1 MLMTNDMYKKTFCAD
16 PLSFGACTPPDKPW
30 FVAFVAFKR
39 SDEQFWQSAFVTNTM
54 KVLAEQYKGEV
65 QFAVVNSHKSEMM
78 RSTFGVRSLPAEF
91 FYKDGQW
98 YEQSFMQILVN
109 NIRTFIDER
118 HLNEEIRY
126 QVFETPYLIP
136 KFAMPVKR
144 KYN

>member
-1 MLMTNDMYKKTFCAD
+1 MTNDMYKKTFCAD
-16 PLSFGACTPPDKPW
+16 PMSFGACTPPEKPW

>member
-1 MLMTNDMYKKTFCAD
+1 
-16 PLSFGACTPPDKPW
+16 
-30 FVAFVAFKR
+30 
-39 SDEQFWQSAFVTNTM
+39 
-54 KVLAEQYKGEV
+54 
-65 QFAVVNSHKSEMM
+65 MM
-78 RSTFGVRSLPAEF
+78 RSTFGVRSLPSEF
-91 FYKDGQW
+91 FYKDGFW

-118 HLNEEIRY
+118 HQDEAIRY

>member
-16 PLSFGACTPPDKPW
+16 PLSFGACTPPEKPW

>member
-1 MLMTNDMYKKTFCAD
+1 MTNDMYKKTFCAD
-16 PLSFGACTPPDKPW
+16 PLSFGACTPPEKPW

>member
-16 PLSFGACTPPDKPW
+16 PLSFGACTPPEKPW

-54 KVLAEQYKGEV
+54 KVLAEQYKGDV

>member
-1 MLMTNDMYKKTFCAD
+1 MTNDMYKKTFCAD
-16 PLSFGACTPPDKPW
+16 PLSFGACTPPEKPW

-54 KVLAEQYKGEV
+54 KVLAEQYKGDV